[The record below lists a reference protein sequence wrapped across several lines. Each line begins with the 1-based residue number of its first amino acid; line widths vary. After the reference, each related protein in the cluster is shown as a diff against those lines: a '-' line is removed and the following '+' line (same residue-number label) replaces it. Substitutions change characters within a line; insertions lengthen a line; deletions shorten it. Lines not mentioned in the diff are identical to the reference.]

1 MAERITYFVEV
12 LLPLPV
18 SSTFT
23 YRLPYELNDVVKVG
37 MRVIVPFGKMK
48 LLSGLVLSITTTVP
62 SYNVKYVVD
71 VPDDKPIVNN
81 FQMDLWR
88 WISDYYICHLGEVM
102 QAALPSVLKLSSE
115 TILTLHDDF
124 VPDVDALSDA
134 EYLITEALMTRK
146 TITLNDVTKILGYKK
161 VMPVINSMIEK
172 HLIVMEEEMN
182 PKFKERVEN
191 FVRLSDAYNN
201 DAAMQTLMDNL
212 SKRAY
217 KQLELL
223 LAFFTLRGSV
233 DTEVRVTDLLK
244 KSGVAQSVLKTM
256 TDKGVFVS
264 MKKKVSRLK
273 DTPASCSV
281 SSISLTSVQQKAL
294 DEIHAGFDDGKT
306 VLLHGVTSSGK
317 TEMYI
322 KLMDDC
328 LKQGRQVLYLL
339 PEIAL
344 TEHIINRLKKY
355 FGDKVGVYHSRYNDN
370 ERAEIWNQVLG
381 FEENHDSKYQIVLGS
396 RSAVFLPF
404 SNIGLI
410 IVDEEHDASFKQ
422 TDPSPRYSARDL
434 AIMMSRYHKSH
445 VLLGSAT
452 PSFESYYNAVTDKYR
467 LVSLL
472 QRYGGMEMPEIVVD
486 DMREEKRRKTLRA
499 NFGSRLIDAIRDTV
513 ANDNQVILFRNRRGF
528 SPRIECSVCG
538 HVPQCLNCDVSL
550 TYHKQQNVMRCHY
563 CGYVVN
569 VPSVCP
575 SCKSTNLVMKGSGTE
590 RVEDDLLSV
599 LPDIPVAR
607 LDLDTTR
614 TKNGARDIFEKFRD
628 NSTKVL
634 IGTQMVAKG
643 LDFDNVKLIG
653 VVDADSALSYP
664 DFRAFERA
672 FQLMEQ
678 VCGRAGRKGDKGK
691 MIIQTYQPSHPVI
704 LDLMNHDFRAF
715 FDKQMP
721 IRRQFNY
728 PPFSRL
734 VMLKMKHH
742 KIDVLKDASAIVAE
756 RLRHIPSCE
765 LIGPE
770 YPVIPRVKNM
780 YIKQM
785 LLKIGRNANLS
796 QVKEQIRKE
805 VIGIAENPS
814 GKFKSVDVTDD
825 VDPA

>member
-1 MAERITYFVEV
+1 MTERITYFVEV

-18 SSTFT
+18 TSTFT
-23 YRLPYELNDVVKVG
+23 YRLPYDLNDVVKVG
-37 MRVIVPFGKMK
+37 MRVIVPFGRTK
-48 LLSGLVLSITTTVP
+48 LLSGIVMSITTDVP

-71 VPDDKPIVNN
+71 VPDNKPIVNE

-88 WISDYYICHLGEVM
+88 WIADYYICHLGEVM
-102 QAALPSVLKLSSE
+102 QAALPSALKLSSE

-124 VPDVDALSDA
+124 VPDINALSDA

-161 VMPVINSMIEK
+161 VMPLVNSMIEK
-172 HLIVMEEEMN
+172 HLIVMAEELT
-182 PKFKERVEN
+182 PKFKERIEN
-191 FVRLSDAYNN
+191 FVRLSDAYNS
-201 DAAMQTLMDNL
+201 DAAMQELMDNL

-223 LAFFTLRGSV
+223 LAFFALRGSV
-233 DTEVRVTDLLK
+233 DASVRVTDLLK
-244 KSGVAQSVLKTM
+244 KAGVAQSVLKAM
-256 TDKGVFVS
+256 IDKGVFISVR
-264 MKKKVSRLK
+264 KKVSRLK
-273 DTPASCSV
+273 DIPASCSA
-281 SSISLTSVQQKAL
+281 SSIALTSVQQKAL

-322 KLMDDC
+322 KLMDEC
-328 LKQGRQVLYLL
+328 LRKGCQVLYLL

-370 ERAEIWNQVLG
+370 ERAEIWNQVLN
-381 FEENHDSKYQIVLGS
+381 FEESHDSKYQIVLGS

-422 TDPSPRYSARDL
+422 TDPAPRYSARDL
-434 AIMMSRYHKSH
+434 AIMMARQHKAD

-472 QRYGGMEMPEIVVD
+472 QRYGGMEMPEILVD

-499 NFGSRLIDAIRDTV
+499 NFGSQLIDAIRDTV
-513 ANDNQVILFRNRRGF
+513 AHDHQVILFRNRRGF

-538 HVPQCLNCDVSL
+538 YVPQCLNCDVSL

-569 VPSVCP
+569 VPTVCP

-614 TKNGARDIFEKFRD
+614 SKNGARDIFEKFRD

-634 IGTQMVAKG
+634 IGTQMVSKG

-678 VCGRAGRKGDKGK
+678 VCGRAGRKGDRGK
-691 MIIQTYQPSHPVI
+691 MIIQTYYPSHPVI
-704 LDLMNHDFRAF
+704 LDLMSHDFRAF
-715 FDKQMP
+715 FEKQMP

-734 VMLKMKHH
+734 VMIKLKHYKVEVLNDAA
-742 KIDVLKDASAIVAE
+742 DVLAE
-756 RLRHIPSCE
+756 QLRQTTACE
-765 LIGPE
+765 LMGPE

-780 YIKQM
+780 FIKQM
-785 LLKIGRNANLS
+785 MLKVGRNVNLS
-796 QVKEQIRKE
+796 QVKEQIRQA
-805 VIGIAENPS
+805 IRGIAENSS
-814 GKFKSVDVTDD
+814 GKFKSVIVTVD